1 MDGCSNVCAATP
13 PAATTEIKL
22 EHLPYT
28 QEEMELLKEFETLA
42 LSVSRPQE
50 MLSSLKLQHTALQS
64 TIADMEGMLSTSQT
78 QLAQLAAKVDK
89 VQKMHRE
96 KTVQSLGIG
105 EEVREVTESVDEAN
119 IPTDLPQVMSTTS
132 EAVQAILQCSE
143 SPSEANNKPGKTHHL
158 LEKVRQSHKPTLT
171 FKTLPPIEKGFWAFV
186 TALCKRVTSS
196 YVFEGII
203 SLVIVANSA
212 MLGLESQMSMD
223 NKNLDWAS
231 QAEACFLFV
240 YTVECILRAMADR
253 WGALRDGWFIFDVIL
268 VTSAYVEQIYA
279 LVNDIS
285 DQQVMVLRAMRLIRL
300 VRTFRMIKQIRSI
313 WRLVYGLVNS
323 GQTMLST
330 YALLFLV
337 LYVFGVLALEL
348 ISNDDH
354 LRNNEDTKE
363 ILSENFS
370 SLGVTMIT
378 LTQFA
383 TLDSIADI
391 YLPLTKQQPYLV
403 IYFFLL
409 MAIVS
414 ISLMNL
420 VTAVIVEGALEHAR
434 QDREEEQKLALVT
447 TKQMLPEIV
456 SLFDMVDAD
465 SSGEIVLE
473 EMREFE
479 AKRQVPPQILDRASV
494 DSMTE
499 LFEILDVDNT
509 GTVNREEFVEGLLN
523 IFLREVPVSSLQMI
537 KMLRLLRES
546 ISKVQVDMDIMKQAV
561 GTALMTPRSGYA

>member
-1 MDGCSNVCAATP
+1 M
-13 PAATTEIKL
+13 
-22 EHLPYT
+22 
-28 QEEMELLKEFETLA
+28 
-42 LSVSRPQE
+42 
-50 MLSSLKLQHTALQS
+50 
-64 TIADMEGMLSTSQT
+64 
-78 QLAQLAAKVDK
+78 
-89 VQKMHRE
+89 
-96 KTVQSLGIG
+96 
-105 EEVREVTESVDEAN
+105 
-119 IPTDLPQVMSTTS
+119 
-132 EAVQAILQCSE
+132 
-143 SPSEANNKPGKTHHL
+143 
-158 LEKVRQSHKPTLT
+158 T
-171 FKTLPPIEKGFWAFV
+171 FKALPPIEKGFWPFL
-186 TALCKRVTSS
+186 TALCKRVTKN
-196 YVFEGII
+196 YWFECII

-212 MLGLESQMSMD
+212 MLGVESQMSME
-223 NKNLDWAS
+223 NQNLDWAG
-231 QAEACFLFV
+231 QAEACFLFI
-240 YTVECILRAMADR
+240 YTIECILRAIAER

-268 VTSAYVEQIYA
+268 VISAYVEQIYA
-279 LVNDIS
+279 LAYDFS

-323 GQTMLST
+323 CQTMIST

-348 ISNDDH
+348 ISNDEI
-354 LRNNEDTKE
+354 LQNNEETRE
-363 ILSENFS
+363 ILSDNFS

-391 YLPLTKQQPYLV
+391 YLPLTKQQPYLA

-465 SSGEIVLE
+465 ASGEIILE
-473 EMREFE
+473 EMREHEYGYGKLFYG
-479 AKRQVPPQILDRASV
+479 
-494 DSMTE
+494 E
-499 LFEILDVDNT
+499 LFEILDVDNS
-509 GTVNREEFVEGLLN
+509 GKVNREEFVEGLLN
-523 IFLREVPVSSLQMI
+523 IFLREVPVSALQMI
-537 KMLRLLRES
+537 KMLRLLRETM
-546 ISKVQVDMDIMKQAV
+546 SKVQVDMEVMKQAV
-561 GTALMTPRSGYA
+561 GAALLTPR

>member
-1 MDGCSNVCAATP
+1 MDGCGNVCAATTP
-13 PAATTEIKL
+13 SATTEIKL
-22 EHLPYT
+22 EHMPYT

-64 TIADMEGMLSTSQT
+64 TMVDMEDMLSTSQM
-78 QLAQLAAKVDK
+78 QLAQLAAKVEK

-96 KTVQSLGIG
+96 REKTVESLGIG
-105 EEVREVTESVDEAN
+105 EEVRETTESVDETN
-119 IPTDLPQVMSTTS
+119 ITADAPQVMATTS
-132 EAVQAILQCSE
+132 DVVQAILQRSD
-143 SPSEANNKPGKTHHL
+143 SQQEANNKTGKTHYL

-171 FKTLPPIEKGFWAFV
+171 FKALPPIEKGFWPFL
-186 TALCKRVTSS
+186 TALCKRVTMS
-196 YVFEGII
+196 YYFECII

-212 MLGLESQMSMD
+212 MLGVESQMSME

-231 QAEACFLFV
+231 QAEACFIFV
-240 YTVECILRAMADR
+240 YTIECILRAIAER
-253 WGALRDGWFIFDVIL
+253 WGVLRDGWFIFDVIL
-268 VTSAYVEQIYA
+268 VISAYVEQIYA
-279 LVNDIS
+279 LVYDVS

-323 GQTMLST
+323 GQTMIST

-348 ISNDDH
+348 ISNDET
-354 LRNNEDTKE
+354 LRNNEDTRE
-363 ILSENFS
+363 ILSDNFS

-383 TLDSIADI
+383 TMDSIADI
-391 YLPLTKQQPYLV
+391 YLPLTKQQPYLAL
-403 IYFFLL
+403 YFFLL

-456 SLFDMVDAD
+456 SLFDMVDTD
-465 SSGEIVLE
+465 SSGEIILE

-479 AKRQVPPQILDRASV
+479 LKQNVPPHILDRASV

-499 LFEILDVDNT
+499 LFEILDVDNS
-509 GTVNREEFVEGLLN
+509 GKVNREEFVEGLLN
-523 IFLREVPVSSLQMI
+523 IFLREVPVSALQMI
-537 KMLRLLRES
+537 KMLRLLRDS
-546 ISKVQVDMDIMKQAV
+546 MSKVQVDMEVMKQAV
-561 GTALMTPRSGYA
+561 GTALLTPR

>member
-1 MDGCSNVCAATP
+1 D
-13 PAATTEIKL
+13 
-22 EHLPYT
+22 
-28 QEEMELLKEFETLA
+28 
-42 LSVSRPQE
+42 
-50 MLSSLKLQHTALQS
+50 
-64 TIADMEGMLSTSQT
+64 MLSTSQM
-78 QLAQLAAKVDK
+78 QLAQLAAKVEK

-96 KTVQSLGIG
+96 REKTVESLGIG
-105 EEVREVTESVDEAN
+105 EEVRETTESVDETN
-119 IPTDLPQVMSTTS
+119 ITADAPQVMATTS
-132 EAVQAILQCSE
+132 DVVQAILQRSD
-143 SPSEANNKPGKTHHL
+143 SQQEANNKTGKTHYL

-171 FKTLPPIEKGFWAFV
+171 FKALPPIEKGFWPFL
-186 TALCKRVTSS
+186 TALCKRVTMS
-196 YVFEGII
+196 YYFECII

-212 MLGLESQMSMD
+212 MLGVESQMSME

-231 QAEACFLFV
+231 QAEACFIFV
-240 YTVECILRAMADR
+240 YTIECILRAIAER
-253 WGALRDGWFIFDVIL
+253 WGVLRDGWFIFDVIL
-268 VTSAYVEQIYA
+268 VISAYVEQIYA
-279 LVNDIS
+279 LVYDVS

-323 GQTMLST
+323 GQTMIST

-348 ISNDDH
+348 ISNDET
-354 LRNNEDTKE
+354 LRNNEDTRE
-363 ILSENFS
+363 ILSDNFS

-383 TLDSIADI
+383 TMDSIADI
-391 YLPLTKQQPYLV
+391 YLPLTKQQPYLAL
-403 IYFFLL
+403 YFFLL

-456 SLFDMVDAD
+456 SLFDMVDKD
-465 SSGEIVLE
+465 SSGEIILE

-479 AKRQVPPQILDRASV
+479 LKQNVPPHILDRASV

-499 LFEILDVDNT
+499 LFEILDV
-509 GTVNREEFVEGLLN
+509 
-523 IFLREVPVSSLQMI
+523 
-537 KMLRLLRES
+537 
-546 ISKVQVDMDIMKQAV
+546 
-561 GTALMTPRSGYA
+561 